1 MKKIILI
8 LVLFVFVGCKS
19 VKQNS
24 NEVVITSKNEV
35 FTNDYT
41 IVISKIISD
50 SRCPEGTNC
59 IWAGELVIEFSVVQ
73 NKQIK
78 ETKIITFSPDQKE
91 ENLVWFQKYVP
102 NQKLQKIDITTFK
115 TDTPKVLKDYKVTL
129 VVE

>member
-35 FTNDYT
+35 VMNDYT
-41 IVISKIISD
+41 IIINKIISD

>member
-1 MKKIILI
+1 M
-8 LVLFVFVGCKS
+8 
-19 VKQNS
+19 
-24 NEVVITSKNEV
+24 
-35 FTNDYT
+35 NDYT
-41 IVISKIISD
+41 IIINKIISD

-91 ENLVWFQKYVP
+91 ETLVWFQKYVP

>member
-35 FTNDYT
+35 VMNDYT